1 MSIELI
7 LISVLSVLFLATFI
21 LYVIASINKLTWQ
34 EKYNSLLSKKK
45 SSETR
50 IGQVYEQMAPFL
62 DGFKH
67 NPKDSHFLGQPIDY
81 VIFEEDK
88 IVFLEVKYGKS
99 QLSPKQEAI
108 KRLVEGKK
116 VVWEELRNTQP
127 GAVNDSA

>member
-1 MSIELI
+1 MSPEGI
-7 LISVLSVLFLATFI
+7 VTVGLATAVI
-21 LYVIASINKLTWQ
+21 MLMVLYAIAVA
-34 EKYNSLLSKKK
+34 NSQRWKKDYEQLLSKKK

-99 QLSPKQEAI
+99 QLSPRQEAI
-108 KRLVEGKK
+108 KRLIEGKK
-116 VVWEELRNTQP
+116 VVWEELRNTP
-127 GAVNDSA
+127 IITEKS